1 MRYSRRFL
9 ALLSLVALL
18 ALAAACASD
27 ATPLA
32 ATPSNVSSGA
42 SVTGSPA
49 TGVAVGTP
57 SIGGLTEASFRADS
71 SLQQLLS
78 SAGTASLPQ
87 GIWVSGRGAVTAEP
101 DIAILTVGVEARADT
116 VAEARS
122 QAAVAMAAV
131 IDSLKSSG
139 VADKDIQTVSFSVN
153 PQYTY
158 REVVD
163 SRGRYSEQVLV
174 GYQVS
179 NQASAKIRDLD
190 AVGPAIDG
198 AAEAG
203 GDLVRIRGISFTIDD
218 SGPLHIL
225 AREAAVNQAM
235 ATAAQFA
242 DLTGVTMGKLLY
254 ITETSAAPV
263 AQVARAEMAM
273 AAPALD
279 ASTPISGG
287 ELQVQITVQAVFAIL

>member
-1 MRYSRRFL
+1 MRHPRRFL
-9 ALLSLVALL
+9 ALLPLVALL
-18 ALAAACASD
+18 ALAAACAPD
-27 ATPLA
+27 ATPTPDTSTGATSGVPVTGAPAGVVGGFPSAAEMAEALSGFDSGLA
-32 ATPSNVSSGA
+32 RLVSS
-42 SVTGSPA
+42 S
-49 TGVAVGTP
+49 
-57 SIGGLTEASFRADS
+57 
-71 SLQQLLS
+71 
-78 SAGTASLPQ
+78 GTASLPQ

-101 DIAILTVGVEARADT
+101 DIAVLTVGVEVRADT

-122 QAAVAMAAV
+122 QAAVAMSAV
-131 IDSLKSSG
+131 IDSLKANG
-139 VADKDIQTVSFSVN
+139 VAEKDIQTRSFSIS

-163 SRGRYSEQVLV
+163 SRGRYNEQVLV

-179 NQASAKIRDLD
+179 NQSSAKIRDLD
-190 AVGPAIDG
+190 TVGPAIDG
-198 AAEAG
+198 AAKAG

-225 AREAAVNQAM
+225 AREAAVEQAM

-242 DLTGVTMGKLLY
+242 ELTGVALGKLVY

-263 AQVARAEMAM
+263 ARVAQAEMAM
-273 AAPALD
+273 AAPAMD

-287 ELQVQITVQAVFAIL
+287 ELEVQVTVQAVFPIL